1 MDDERYGE
9 EKKQKIDKMAITLK
23 EGELSSSDA
32 AMSWVDMSG
41 FHCRTEQFLL
51 FESEKLVNGFW
62 FLKSQTIV
70 IPLLEAEASIC

>member
-1 MDDERYGE
+1 MSLICTTRST
-9 EKKQKIDKMAITLK
+9 EKEIKEIIEIEIMAITLK

-51 FESEKLVNGFW
+51 FESEKLF
-62 FLKSQTIV
+62 KT
-70 IPLLEAEASIC
+70 